1 MLKKLFL
8 LLIVFYFSVSGQ
20 NVKAQT
26 SMLSGNTF
34 IERSQSMINYMN
46 TSINPYVSGVDIKY
60 TAAFYWS
67 RIYAGVDANNA
78 ATQLEALVDNLLTT
92 ATNLQNSGS
101 SDIEFDC
108 HMLIHGYFLCKNKI
122 SDQLKSKIKS
132 FLKTT
137 DFNSGGSTGTLNLDM
152 MRYTTGL
159 LCAQEW
165 SDFTD
170 QNGKTA
176 SQIKTYN
183 RPRILNVLNNIF
195 HNNCSEM
202 DAFVY
207 LPTDMMYLRMLAE
220 FSTDSEI
227 QQRAYVCY
235 QQMIASMV
243 GAWNQGLYVANPPRS
258 KGWDQLS
265 AGYLAP
271 NSRATALAW
280 FFFGNYNNTFL
291 MTSQCT
297 DDTNNFAIFCYWIA
311 YKRNIYPMPEILAAE
326 NRKTFPYE
334 YRSLIDN
341 QTVKSSNNT
350 IVYNWKY
357 YKYTYQSKHY
367 GLATQT
373 EIPYTLSSALNSYAY
388 KETKRTYLAWQDES
402 SNQCFF
408 TVCQD
413 NPERPTDLVNAN
425 IVGYGENPYHRVM
438 QSKGAAIGI
447 TNVPTTYLNN
457 NRYQLY
463 VPFTRYIK
471 SRMVS
476 DNWVF
481 CHTGSMMFA
490 FRTIEP
496 FTLMTSRMPY
506 NVPGCDL
513 LMFTD
518 QTTHKG
524 SWILQTTEITDDL
537 RGATVEDE
545 LNNFKIKLL
554 AKTSFETVN
563 YSSETPELRYTSMD
577 GDILDLTFFPPTS
590 AYSSQYKINGV
601 VQSLGDGNLY
611 NSAYTK
617 QVDLSDNV
625 YIYNTDGNPAVL
637 SWNTPVMIGDS
648 IESPNGG
655 GGLDTTTS
663 IKDVK
668 INRETIHCSSFSD
681 HLFISNIPVDE
692 VMTAFIYSPLGVL
705 IKKVTSQVI
714 NGEMSFNI
722 GNLANSIYLLQVK
735 SACKSWIGKW
745 INK

>member
-1 MLKKLFL
+1 ML
-8 LLIVFYFSVSGQ
+8 SCSTSEQ
-20 NVKAQT
+20 NLKAQT
-26 SMLSGNTF
+26 FMLSGNTF
-34 IERSQSMINYMN
+34 IERSQSMINCMN
-46 TSINPYVSGVDIKY
+46 TSINPYGSGVDIKY

-67 RIYAGVDANNA
+67 RIYAGIDADNA
-78 ATQLEALVDNLLTT
+78 AAQLETLVDNLLAT
-92 ATNLQNSGS
+92 ATDLQNSGS

-108 HMLIHGYFLCKNKI
+108 HMLIHGYFLCKDKI
-122 SDQLKSKIKS
+122 SNQLKGKIKS

-170 QNGKTA
+170 KNAKTV
-176 SQIKTYN
+176 SQITAYN

-258 KGWDQLS
+258 KGWDQLC
-265 AGYLAP
+265 AGLLAP

-280 FFFGNYNNTFL
+280 LFFGNYNNTFL

-297 DDTNNFAIFCYWIA
+297 DDTNNFGVFCYWIA
-311 YKRNIYPMPEILAAE
+311 YKRNIYPMHEILDAE

-334 YRSLIDN
+334 YISFIDN
-341 QTVKSSNNT
+341 QTIKSSNNT
-350 IVYNWKY
+350 IVYNWKN
-357 YKYTYQSKHY
+357 YKYTYQSRHY

-373 EIPYTLSSALNSYAY
+373 EIPYNLSSAPNTYAY

-402 SNQCFF
+402 TNQCFF

-447 TNVPTTYLNN
+447 TNVPTTYLND

-506 NVPGCDL
+506 NVPNCDL

-537 RGATVEDE
+537 KGVTLEEE
-545 LNNFKIKLL
+545 LNNFKSKLL

-563 YSSETPELRYTSMD
+563 YSSSTPELRYISMD
-577 GDILDLTFFPPTS
+577 GDVLDLTFFPPTS
-590 AYSSQYKINGV
+590 AYSNQYKINGV

-611 NSAYTK
+611 TSAYTK
-617 QVDLSDNV
+617 QADLSDNV
-625 YIYNTDGNPAVL
+625 YIYDTDGNPTIL
-637 SWNTPVMIGDS
+637 SWNTPIVIGDS

-655 GGLDTTTS
+655 RGLGPVS
-663 IKDVK
+663 EVK
-668 INRETIHCSSFSD
+668 TVNSKQGIIHCRNVSNQLYISD
-681 HLFISNIPVDE
+681 IPFDE
-692 VMTAFIYSPLGVL
+692 MMTAFIYSPLGHL

-714 NGEMSFNI
+714 NGEMSFGTGDMANNI
-722 GNLANSIYLLQVK
+722 YILQVK
-735 SACKSWIGKW
+735 NAYKSWITKW
-745 INK
+745 IK